1 MDGPP
6 SFVTTHLSWSQV
18 AESILQALTQ
28 DFRKQGQDG
37 PLRARFIDGS
47 GRRFFCSSLY
57 PYSECFAARSHPRLR
72 DADRGIK
79 GIAPTSPIDAE
90 LRTISIEMVAPHHNN
105 EK

>member
-1 MDGPP
+1 MDH
-6 SFVTTHLSWSQV
+6 SERASSTAV
-18 AESILQALTQ
+18 A
-28 DFRKQGQDG
+28 
-37 PLRARFIDGS
+37 DGS
-47 GRRFFCSSLY
+47 SVPLSLY

-90 LRTISIEMVAPHHNN
+90 LRTICIEMVAPHRNN